1 MSNKIDSL
9 DLKILQI
16 ISNDARIPLSDVAIK
31 TGVSRAVVHQR
42 IAKLTDKGAIIGSGY
57 HVNPKSIG
65 YSTCTF
71 VGVNLERG
79 SMYND
84 VVERLCAIP
93 EIVECHFTTGNY
105 TMMIKLYAY
114 DNEHLMD
121 LLNNKIQQIPG
132 VTSTETLISLQQSI
146 QRQLPIVFPKADDD
160 D

>member
-1 MSNKIDSL
+1 MSSKIDHL

-16 ISNDARIPLSDVAIK
+16 ISEDARIPLSDVAIK
-31 TGVSRAVVHQR
+31 CGVSRAVVHQR
-42 IAKLTDKGAIIGSGY
+42 IQKLMEKDAILGSGY
-57 HVNPKSIG
+57 RTNPKSIG

-71 VGVNLERG
+71 VGVNLEKG
-79 SMYND
+79 SMYKD
-84 VVERLCAIP
+84 VVTRLKAIP

-146 QRQLPIVFPKADDD
+146 SRQLPIVFPKEDE
-160 D
+160 

>member
-1 MSNKIDSL
+1 MSVKIDNL
-9 DLKILQI
+9 DLRIMQI
-16 ISNDARIPLSDVAIK
+16 ISSDARIPLSDVAIK
-31 TGVSRAVVHQR
+31 CGVSRAVVHQR
-42 IAKLTDKGAIIGSGY
+42 IAKLTEKGAVLGSGY

-71 VGVNLERG
+71 VGVNLEKG

-84 VVERLCAIP
+84 VVECLCHIP
-93 EIVECHFTTGNY
+93 EIVECHFTTGNF

-146 QRQLPIVFPKADDD
+146 SRQLPIVFPQED
-160 D
+160 